1 MTTNHVDMWF
11 CMDVL
16 FSSYQML
23 IIFYQSKK
31 CNQGSD
37 GLPHHTVE
45 IARKSLQTFQS
56 LLASAHQHAHFGI
69 RYVFYPTRFLVS

>member
-1 MTTNHVDMWF
+1 
-11 CMDVL
+11 
-16 FSSYQML
+16 ML

-37 GLPHHTVE
+37 GLPHHTVD

-56 LLASAHQHAHFGI
+56 LLVSAHQHAHFGI
-69 RYVFYPTRFLVS
+69 RYIPTQLDLRLSRPVLIKGMFFAM